1 MMCAHKV
8 FSCESCTDDAS
19 IIHPPNGTN
28 SPRAIIII
36 SLTKQVRQLQKSI
49 EDIRI
54 NIASKRKAAA
64 LDDLKKARG
73 IINTKESQMTAS
85 CREAK
90 VCSDILASMKSK
102 MEPLEETLKASADYL
117 NGSDQEREALDKSYG
132 TQDQIQKKL
141 TTLEEQMIPAGE
153 RSFQHVGM
161 QSYLLPRTQFVLPQI
176 ITWDERVCDACSSR
190 LRGST
195 PVERTCYC

>member
-1 MMCAHKV
+1 MYLL
-8 FSCESCTDDAS
+8 
-19 IIHPPNGTN
+19 IILHILFF
-28 SPRAIIII
+28 R
-36 SLTKQVRQLQKSI
+36 QVRQLQKSI

-73 IINTKESQMTAS
+73 IINTKEPQMTAS

-141 TTLEEQMIPAGE
+141 TALEEQMIPAGE
-153 RSFQHVGM
+153 
-161 QSYLLPRTQFVLPQI
+161 
-176 ITWDERVCDACSSR
+176 
-190 LRGST
+190 
-195 PVERTCYC
+195 